1 MKCANEIV
9 EIRSNANAAYEA
21 EEKARLIA
29 EYVKACANSVALCEG
44 RISKKLEEA
53 ANTHGEKNVSISIPI
68 ETYQDRLG
76 NEIFSLVI
84 EHKHSY
90 ANGDSSW
97 APDRIMHSYTALA
110 EYLAQFCY
118 KTEIQRRVFVRKCWG
133 CGDCHYD
140 ALVITT
146 APACM

>member
-9 EIRSNANAAYEA
+9 EIRSNVNAVYEA
-21 EEKARLIA
+21 DEKARLIA
-29 EYVKACANSVALCEG
+29 EYVKACANSVTLCEG
-44 RISKKLEEA
+44 VISEKLEEA

-76 NEIFSLVI
+76 NEMFALVI

-97 APDRIMHSYTALA
+97 SPDRIMRSYAALE
-110 EYLAQFCY
+110 EYLGRFCY
-118 KTEIQRRVFVRKCWG
+118 KAEIQRRAFIRKCWG
-133 CGDCHYD
+133 CGNCYYD

-146 APACM
+146 APACV